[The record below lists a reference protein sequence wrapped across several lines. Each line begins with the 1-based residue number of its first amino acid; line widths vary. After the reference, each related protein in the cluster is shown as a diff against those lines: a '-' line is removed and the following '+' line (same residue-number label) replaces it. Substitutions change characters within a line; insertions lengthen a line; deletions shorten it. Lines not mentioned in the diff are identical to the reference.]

1 MLSLMGTFVLAD
13 ENEDSASVSAEAGLS
28 TAEISTAIADE
39 KVESSSGILSDKFKI
54 LFANKGEKAKIRM
67 DIANKR
73 MNELKKAENN
83 PDKVKKIAKE
93 YEAELD
99 NALESFDEIAVDGDK
114 EQVIHALKQTV
125 IMKYRLETHGE
136 KVTGVHARILT
147 RQSEKMNAEQ
157 IAHLTDVF
165 SNINTKVVSKISQ
178 IEARQENLIARAVV
192 LGFTEEEVRA
202 KLESFEASLNEKR
215 QLREEHFKE
224 RIEAELKANGE
235 LREKFEFEAN
245 GLKQK
250 IEIRTKTNDASEVI
264 ALN

>member
-1 MLSLMGTFVLAD
+1 MNTKIFSVLIVSILMLSLMGTFVLAD

-215 QLREEHFKE
+215 QLRDNQFKE
-224 RIEAELKANGE
+224 RIKAEFKADKDGKIKQ
-235 LREKFEFEAN
+235 KFEF
-245 GLKQK
+245 
-250 IEIRTKTNDASEVI
+250 KT
-264 ALN
+264 